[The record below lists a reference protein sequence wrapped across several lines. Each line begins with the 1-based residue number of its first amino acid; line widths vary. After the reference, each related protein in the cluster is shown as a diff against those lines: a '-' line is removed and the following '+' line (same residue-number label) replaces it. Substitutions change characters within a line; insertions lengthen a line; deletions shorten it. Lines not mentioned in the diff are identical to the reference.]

1 MTEGMIGVEE
11 VEEHE
16 DGSATYSFNFDE
28 DTSDNLVKLGIELIV
43 YCAAY
48 GWDIQ
53 DALDSLKR
61 EIPKDD

>member
-1 MTEGMIGVEE
+1 MTEGYLVVTE

-16 DGSATYSFNFDE
+16 DGSATYEFNLDPTMK
-28 DTSDNLVKLGIELIV
+28 DYMARLGIEFTL

-53 DALDSLKR
+53 DALDHLKGTT
-61 EIPKDD
+61 E